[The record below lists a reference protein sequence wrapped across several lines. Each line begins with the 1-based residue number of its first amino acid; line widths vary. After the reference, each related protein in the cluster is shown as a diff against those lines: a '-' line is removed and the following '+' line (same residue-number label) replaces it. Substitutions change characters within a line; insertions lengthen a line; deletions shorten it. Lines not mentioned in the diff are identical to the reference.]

1 MSNPKMENLLN
12 LALETPQE
20 EREKSLNLNVGY
32 VEESNSWEVIVKY
45 NGSLD
50 RLMQSGIV
58 VEELILGYAIL
69 TVPQALVASLADL
82 EEIEYIE
89 KPKRLFFEITE
100 AKNVSCIPQVTLR
113 PPYLTGTG
121 CLIAVLDSGI
131 DYKNPVFRN
140 ADGSS
145 RILFLWDQT
154 LTPDAE
160 RGFFSPAGFA
170 VGVEFTKEQIDRA
183 LAQETEAE
191 AFRQVPSIDSSGHGT
206 AVAGIAAGA
215 SAADGAYTGV
225 APGSDLI
232 IVKLGVPGE
241 RSFPRTTE
249 LMRGLYYVVQKA
261 AALHRPAAVNL
272 SFGNTYGAHDGNS
285 LLERYIDNI
294 SEIGRNVICVGSGN
308 EGASA
313 GHLAG
318 SVRNRGESQNV
329 ELAVASYE
337 TALNVQ
343 LWKNYVDRFRVVVY
357 SPAGRRYEV
366 PVESLGKEEVVL
378 EQTRLLLYVGEPR
391 PYSAAQEIYF
401 DMIPQEMYLNSG
413 VWRFEIIPEEIVVG
427 NFYMYLP
434 SAVVRNRGTGFYFP
448 TPEVT
453 LTIPSTSRKV
463 ITVGAYNSVYNAYA
477 DFSGRGYVLE
487 RRNTGVV
494 EEGVVKPDLVA
505 PGVDILAPDLYG
517 GYTAVTGTSFAT
529 PIVTGAA
536 ALLMEWGIEQGND
549 PFLYGEKV
557 KAYLRRGARQLPGYA
572 YFPNAQ
578 VGYGAICVEGSLP
591 R

>member
-1 MSNPKMENLLN
+1 M
-12 LALETPQE
+12 
-20 EREKSLNLNVGY
+20 
-32 VEESNSWEVIVKY
+32 
-45 NGSLD
+45 
-50 RLMQSGIV
+50 
-58 VEELILGYAIL
+58 
-69 TVPQALVASLADL
+69 TVP
-82 EEIEYIE
+82 
-89 KPKRLFFEITE
+89 
-100 AKNVSCIPQVTLR
+100 
-113 PPYLTGTG
+113 
-121 CLIAVLDSGI
+121 
-131 DYKNPVFRN
+131 
-140 ADGSS
+140 
-145 RILFLWDQT
+145 
-154 LTPDAE
+154 
-160 RGFFSPAGFA
+160 
-170 VGVEFTKEQIDRA
+170 
-183 LAQETEAE
+183 
-191 AFRQVPSIDSSGHGT
+191 GT

-536 ALLMEWGIEQGND
+536 ALLMEWGEGVIIR
-549 PFLYGEKV
+549 
-557 KAYLRRGARQLPGYA
+557 LR
-572 YFPNAQ
+572 
-578 VGYGAICVEGSLP
+578 
-591 R
+591 